1 MLPLVVLVLFLEGR
15 GLQLYFG
22 EEFSQMA
29 ALPNGD
35 VGGYAKLFG
44 YPLLAGGWLFGG
56 ILVRVSVLVLM
67 AAGVTACAK
76 LARYVWKKRF
86 D

>member
-1 MLPLVVLVLFLEGR
+1 M
-15 GLQLYFG
+15 
-22 EEFSQMA
+22 
-29 ALPNGD
+29 
-35 VGGYAKLFG
+35 
-44 YPLLAGGWLFGG
+44 FGG